1 MPPRRRLGEVLV
13 EAGMI
18 DEFQLRA
25 ALSDQKRWGRPLGAT
40 LVKLGFVE
48 EEELLRVLSR
58 QLDVPLVDLRGKRI
72 APEALATLPLEIAEK
87 SHCIPLFKKR
97 EGGHDV
103 LYLGMEDP
111 TDLAV
116 LDDLAF
122 RTGLVIRPVLL
133 GPGQLGEALER
144 YYHRFEWEEE
154 KEAAAGFE
162 TPVEPGDTAPL
173 VFKPEEPE
181 ARTPHTL
188 GPEMLE
194 REETRSPPSQTLRP
208 TDESEF
214 EFAVEIPPAPPE
226 APGVAFAA
234 EARLGPEF
242 ITDVA
247 SDPASQRPLAPPLAP
262 KRREVPTRTILRA
275 VTQLL
280 VDKGVITRVELMER
294 VRKLEGSEPGAD

>member
-40 LVKLGFVE
+40 LVKLGFVQ

-72 APEALATLPLEIAEK
+72 APEALAVLPLEIAEK
-87 SHCIPLFKKR
+87 AHCIPLFKKR
-97 EGGHDV
+97 EGGRDV

-122 RTGLVIRPVLL
+122 RTGLVMRPVLL
-133 GPGQLGEALER
+133 GPGQLGEAVER

-154 KEAAAGFE
+154 KQAAPGFE

-173 VFKPEEPE
+173 VFKPEEP
-181 ARTPHTL
+181 ALHTPRTL

-194 REETRSPPSQTLRP
+194 REETGLAPRAALRP
-208 TDESEF
+208 AEECEF
-214 EFAVEIPPAPPE
+214 DFALE
-226 APGVAFAA
+226 APLPPPGPEGDACVA

-247 SDPASQRPLAPPLAP
+247 SEPARQPRPEPAPLKP
-262 KRREVPTRTILRA
+262 RDVPTRTILRA
-275 VTQLL
+275 ITQLL
-280 VDKGVITRVELMER
+280 VDRGVITRAELMER
-294 VRKLEGSEPGAD
+294 VRALGAADLRDD